1 MKRDYRLYLKDI
13 LSAMES
19 IHDFVGGMNFDEF
32 SSDDKTV
39 SAVIRKFEIIGEAAK
54 QIPKDIQRAYPQ
66 IPWREMAGM
75 RDRMIHFYF
84 GVDHNLVWE
93 TIVKRLPEVK
103 PAIKR
108 MLEEHE
114 ST

>member
-1 MKRDYRLYLKDI
+1 
-13 LSAMES
+13 MES
-19 IHDFVGGMNFDEF
+19 IYDFVGGMNFDEF
-32 SSDDKTV
+32 SYDDKTV

-54 QIPKDIQRAYPQ
+54 QIPEDIQRTHCQ

-84 GVDHNLVWE
+84 GIDHSLVWE

-103 PAIKR
+103 SAIER
-108 MLEEHE
+108 VLEEHE
-114 ST
+114 NT